1 MNPANAPQD
10 LVFNPFAYEIHE
22 DPYPT
27 YARMRDEAPVYHNP
41 EMGFWA
47 FSRFDDVLEGY
58 RDWQTFTSTRG
69 IALGDAGTR
78 STPSMIGMDPPDQTG
93 LRKLAVHAFSP
104 KRVAALEERVRGL
117 TTRFLDTFVA
127 EGECDLIARFAALL
141 PSDVIST
148 VLGAPPSDHNDLR
161 IWTATL
167 LTRED
172 GQMDLPQA
180 AHDAQANLVGRF
192 VELIGEK
199 RKQPGEDLISALIA
213 TELEGRRLTDAEI
226 LGFAML
232 LITGGNETTEKLI
245 ANTVH
250 QLARHPDQRAAVLA
264 DPGRIPAAVE
274 ESLRFRSPTQYM
286 VRTTTRDVTL
296 HERTIP
302 AGEKVMLLIGA
313 GNHDPRHFDEPHQF
327 DIDRK
332 MDRHLAFGFGVH
344 FCLGARLARLEAR
357 VALEEI
363 HQRLPDYEVD
373 ESGVSVV
380 HATNV
385 AGLATLPI
393 RFTPSAPRARAN

>member
-1 MNPANAPQD
+1 MSESTASEP
-10 LVFNPFAYEIHE
+10 VVYNPFAYEIHE

-27 YARMRDEAPVYHNP
+27 YARMRDEEPAYYNP
-41 EMGFWA
+41 DLRFWA
-47 FSRFDDVLEGY
+47 FSRFDDVLNGY
-58 RDWQTFTSTRG
+58 RDWETFTSTRG
-69 IALGDAGTR
+69 IALGDAMQ
-78 STPSMIGMDPPDQTG
+78 STAPSMIGMDPPDQTK
-93 LRKLAVHAFSP
+93 LRKLAVGAFTP
-104 KRVAALEERVRGL
+104 KRVGALEPRIRAL
-117 TTRFLDTFVA
+117 TTRFLDGLVE

-148 VLGAPPSDHNDLR
+148 LLGAPPEDHNDLR

-172 GQMDLPQA
+172 GVADLPPA
-180 AHDAQANLVGRF
+180 AHEASRKLTGRF
-192 VELIGEK
+192 QELIAEK
-199 RKQPGEDLISALIA
+199 RRRPGEDLISALIA
-213 TELEGRRLTDAEI
+213 TELEGRRLTDLEI

-250 QLARHPDQRAAVLA
+250 QLARHPEQRARVLA
-264 DPGRIPAAVE
+264 NPGRIPAAVE

-286 VRTTTRDVTL
+286 VRTNTRPLEVYG
-296 HERTIP
+296 RTIP
-302 AGEKVMLLIGA
+302 EGEKVMLLIGA
-313 GNHDPRHFDEPHQF
+313 ANHDPRRFDAPERF
-327 DIDRK
+327 DIDRT
-332 MDRHLAFGFGVH
+332 MERHLAFGFGVH

-373 ESGVSVV
+373 ESGVGVV

-393 RFTPSAPRARAN
+393 RFTPSKPRGAAL

>member
-1 MNPANAPQD
+1 MTQAAG
-10 LVFNPFAYEIHE
+10 VEGVVYNPFAYEIHE

-27 YARMRDEAPVYHNP
+27 YARLREEAPAYHHP
-41 EMGFWA
+41 ELDFWA
-47 FSRFDDVLEGY
+47 LSRFDDVLEGY
-58 RDWQTFTSTRG
+58 RDWETFTSTSG
-69 IALGDAGTR
+69 IALGDAG
-78 STPSMIGMDPPDQTG
+78 SGSAPSMIGMDPPDQTR
-93 LRKLAVHAFSP
+93 LRKLAVRAFSP
-104 KRVAALEERVRGL
+104 KRVAALEPRIRGL
-117 TTRFLDTFVA
+117 TSRFLDTLV
-127 EGECDLIARFAALL
+127 ETGECDLIARFAALL

-148 VLGAPPSDHNDLR
+148 LLGAPPSDHNDLR

-172 GQMDLPQA
+172 GQMNLPPA
-180 AHDAQANLVGRF
+180 AHEAQANLAGRF
-192 VELIGEK
+192 QELIGEK
-199 RKQPGEDLISALIA
+199 RKRPGEDLISALIA
-213 TELEGRRLTDAEI
+213 TELDGRRLDDLEI
-226 LGFAML
+226 LGFALL

-250 QLARHPDQRAAVLA
+250 QLARHPDQRARLLA

-286 VRTTTRDVTL
+286 VRTTTCDV
-296 HERTIP
+296 ERHGCTIP
-302 AGEKVMLLIGA
+302 AGQKVMLLIGA
-313 GNHDPRHFDEPHQF
+313 GNHDPRHFEDPARF

-332 MDRHLAFGFGVH
+332 MERHLAFGFGVH
-344 FCLGARLARLEAR
+344 FCLGARLARIEAR
-357 VALEEI
+357 IALEEI

-393 RFTPSAPRARAN
+393 RFTPSTPREPVA

>member
-1 MNPANAPQD
+1 MQSSSAD
-10 LVFNPFAYEIHE
+10 SLVYNPFSYEIHE
-22 DPYPT
+22 DPHPT
-27 YARMRDEAPVYHNP
+27 YARMREEAPAYHNP
-41 EMGFWA
+41 ELGFWA
-47 FSRFDDVLEGY
+47 LSRFDDVLNGY
-58 RDWQTFTSTRG
+58 RDWETYTSTLG
-69 IALGDAGTR
+69 IALGDVGSVT
-78 STPSMIGMDPPDQTG
+78 SPSMIGMDPPDQTK

-104 KRVAALEERVRGL
+104 KRVGALEPRIRAL
-117 TTRFLDTFVA
+117 TTRFLDSFV
-127 EGECDLIARFAALL
+127 EQGECDLIARFAALL

-148 VLGAPPSDHNDLR
+148 LLGAPPSDHNNLR

-172 GQMDLPQA
+172 GVADLPEA
-180 AHDAQANLVGRF
+180 AREAATNLAGRF
-192 VELIGEK
+192 QELIGEK
-199 RKQPGEDLISALIA
+199 RKRPGEDLISGLIE
-213 TELEGRRLTDAEI
+213 TELDGRRLSDAEI
-226 LGFAML
+226 LGFCSL
-232 LITGGNETTEKLI
+232 LISGGNETTEKLI

-250 QLARHPDQRAAVLA
+250 QLARHPEQRASLIA

-286 VRTTTRDVTL
+286 FRTTTRDVEI
-296 HERTIP
+296 HGETIP
-302 AGEKVMLLIGA
+302 KGEKVMLLIDA
-313 GNHDPRHFDEPHQF
+313 ANHDPRRFDDPDRF
-327 DIDRK
+327 DIDRVFE
-332 MDRHLAFGFGVH
+332 RHLAFGFGVH

-393 RFTPSAPRARAN
+393 RFTPSQPRGAAA